1 MKNDVMQALRG
12 ENISLINRIKTH
24 EAQFESSDI
33 IRNQMD
39 QYSCHNN
46 LVIDDIRSSVKKSQQ
61 NDKCIEVLGEN
72 RH

>member
-12 ENISLINRIKTH
+12 ENTSLINRIKMH
-24 EAQFESSDI
+24 EAHFESSDI

-46 LVIDDIRSSVKKSQQ
+46 LVIDDIPSSVKKSQQ
-61 NDKCIEVLGEN
+61 NDKCIEVFGEN